1 MRQKIID
8 ECSEHVPST
17 IDFSIGYF
25 DGSQQAKVLLVTTDD
40 IQTMYK
46 KRSAGGSLTLWCDG
60 RTVTAGKTSG
70 RKRKHDNAESS
81 YREEKESDVDTIF
94 QDLQETHEGDY
105 DAPRLRLWSRMIATG
120 IHNDYHNPPNIPAFT
135 GTSAKRTRKDNLSQ
149 ALSTAAVAVVDAIKD
164 NKSAACET
172 TPSSSSTSLSP
183 DIMADV
189 RMKNYQQ
196 LRYLHTLFDDGIISE
211 SEFSEQKETILS
223 SVRKL

>member
-70 RKRKHDNAESS
+70 RCS
-81 YREEKESDVDTIF
+81 
-94 QDLQETHEGDY
+94 
-105 DAPRLRLWSRMIATG
+105 
-120 IHNDYHNPPNIPAFT
+120 
-135 GTSAKRTRKDNLSQ
+135 
-149 ALSTAAVAVVDAIKD
+149 
-164 NKSAACET
+164 
-172 TPSSSSTSLSP
+172 
-183 DIMADV
+183 
-189 RMKNYQQ
+189 
-196 LRYLHTLFDDGIISE
+196 
-211 SEFSEQKETILS
+211 
-223 SVRKL
+223 